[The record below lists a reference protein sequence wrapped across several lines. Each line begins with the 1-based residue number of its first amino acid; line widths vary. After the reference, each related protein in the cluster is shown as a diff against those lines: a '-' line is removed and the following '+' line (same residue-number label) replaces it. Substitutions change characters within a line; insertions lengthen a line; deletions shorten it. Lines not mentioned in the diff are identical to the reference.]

1 MLSIP
6 YQQQLKAIAK
16 INPAIGAAINTA
28 ELVGPLVGALV
39 KAVGSQRANN
49 QIARNNPGS
58 ASSNNFGGGARKA
71 RQKRGKNVQ
80 GLNVVV
86 AGGNSGAVNALQ
98 GSASFNYNRM
108 TDRMTISHTEILSVI
123 SLGAGGDGR
132 QIIPVNCSL
141 TNWLETESQRFGRW
155 RPKSI
160 SLKYLP
166 NCSTNI
172 TGTIVIAPFHDP
184 LSDNEM
190 KNAGYNSLMS
200 TSGAVSGSL
209 WSNTIP
215 VMKWD
220 CSTLNNEWF
229 EVPELGPDHAIQ
241 SLGDMYIMATSDVG
255 GLLGRI
261 QISYTIEFAYN
272 RMELVADQ
280 AAKFSLKT
288 QIKQRKMSRGIAIND
303 AVIDQ
308 FLAGEISH
316 LPSPVP
322 TPPAHSTS
330 GSRRNSQDHGS
341 SSKAGNEKENA

>member
-39 KAVGSQRANN
+39 KAVGSQKVNN
-49 QIARNNPGS
+49 QVVRNNQGS
-58 ASSNNFGGGARKA
+58 ANFSSNGGGRKA

-80 GLNVVV
+80 GLNVIV

-123 SLGAGGDGR
+123 SLGVGGDGR
-132 QIIPVNCSL
+132 QIIPINTSM
-141 TNWLETESQRFGRW
+141 TSWLETEAQRFGRW

-172 TGTIVIAPFHDP
+172 TGTIVMAPFHDS
-184 LSDNEM
+184 LTDNEM

-215 VMKWD
+215 TMKWD
-220 CSTLNNEWF
+220 CSTTNNEWF
-229 EVPELGPDHAIQ
+229 EVPDIGPDFAIQ
-241 SLGDMYIMATSDVG
+241 SLGDMYIMATSDTG

-261 QISYTIEFAYN
+261 QISYTMEFAYN
-272 RMELVADQ
+272 RMELVADE
-280 AAKFSLKT
+280 ATKFSIKN
-288 QIKQRKMSRGIAIND
+288 QIKQRKMSKGIAIED
-303 AVIDQ
+303 SVLDQ
-308 FLAGEISH
+308 FMAGEISH
-316 LPSPVP
+316 LPSPVS
-322 TPPAHSTS
+322 TPPVRSTR
-330 GSRRNSQDHGS
+330 GSRRNSTSEGS
-341 SSKAGNEKENA
+341 SGKTNDQQAA